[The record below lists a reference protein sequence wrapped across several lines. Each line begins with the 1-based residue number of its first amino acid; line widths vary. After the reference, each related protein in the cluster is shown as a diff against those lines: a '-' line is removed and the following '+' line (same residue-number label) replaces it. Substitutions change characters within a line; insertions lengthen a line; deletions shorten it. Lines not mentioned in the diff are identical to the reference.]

1 MLEVGLE
8 EPVEVEN
15 GDARAPRVLSATL
28 TGRTHFRRPIFP
40 NEQWCQL
47 RDRVPLAVGQQD
59 AVDPFDGYVIRARR
73 VARVSVRAG
82 W

>member
-40 NEQWCQL
+40 NERWCQL
-47 RDRVPLAVGQQD
+47 RDPVRWPL
-59 AVDPFDGYVIRARR
+59 
-73 VARVSVRAG
+73 VSRTRSTRSMVM
-82 W
+82 